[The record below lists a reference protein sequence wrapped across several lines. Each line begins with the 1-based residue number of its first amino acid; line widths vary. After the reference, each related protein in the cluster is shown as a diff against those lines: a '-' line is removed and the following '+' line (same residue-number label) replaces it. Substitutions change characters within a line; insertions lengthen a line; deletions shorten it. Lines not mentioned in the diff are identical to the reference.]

1 MEKERMIMAKDG
13 TNRGG
18 ARPGAGR
25 KKKALHDR
33 LIEGNP
39 GRRPIQVL
47 EFEEVPDVE
56 GVDMPKPNEM
66 LSALQRDGKPLQAE
80 EIYRTTWKWLVER
93 KCEKLVSPQ
102 VLERYAMCAAR
113 WIQCE
118 ESLTTYGLLGKHPT
132 TGQPVTSPFVS
143 MSANYMNRTNRLWNE
158 IFQIVKENCAAEYAG
173 DSPQEDVMERLLRA
187 RMGK

>member
-1 MEKERMIMAKDG
+1 MAKDG

-25 KKKALHDR
+25 KKKPLQEKLAT
-33 LIEGNP
+33 GNP
-39 GRRPIQVL
+39 GKRELRVL
-47 EFEEVPDVE
+47 EFSDVPDVQ
-56 GVDMPKPNEM
+56 GVEMPRPHEM
-66 LSALQRDGKPLQAE
+66 LSASQRDGKPLQAE
-80 EIYRTTWKWLVER
+80 EIYRMTWQWLEER
-93 KCEKLVSPQ
+93 NCAKLVSPQ

-132 TGQPVTSPFVS
+132 TGQPVMSPFVN
-143 MSANYMNRTNRLWNE
+143 MSSTYMNQTNRLWNE
-158 IFQIVKENCAAEYAG
+158 IFQIVKENCSTQYDG

-187 RMGK
+187 RMGM